1 MRKLLAV
8 LVGTL
13 LLAGCAAPA
22 AAPTPSVTAT
32 PSATPSLTAVRI
44 GLSYIP
50 NVQFAPF
57 YVAEAD
63 GLFAANGVA
72 ATLRHHGASEGLF
85 TAIAAGQED
94 FVIAGGDEALQARE
108 QGIDL
113 VAIATY
119 YRSYP
124 VQIIAKESGPIDSLA
139 GLKGKRIGV
148 PGRYGE
154 SWFGLLVALSS
165 AGLTEKDVDIVE
177 VGYTQQA
184 ALTTG
189 KVDAV
194 VGFSNNDL
202 VQFGLAKVAVRAL
215 PLTKEGEPPLVS
227 ISLLTT
233 RDFLTAHPAVA
244 QGVAKAMVSG
254 ISSTAADPERA
265 LTISA
270 DQVPGLG
277 VEPALSAARATL
289 TATLTVMLTPEGKA
303 DGSLD
308 LAQWQAMADFML
320 AKGLLTKT
328 ADVTAATAPEVLAS

>member
-1 MRKLLAV
+1 MRKLLAP
-8 LVGTL
+8 LVAAAL
-13 LLAGCAAPA
+13 LLAGCAG
-22 AAPTPSVTAT
+22 TAT
-32 PSATPSLTAVRI
+32 VQSPSATPSLTEARI

-50 NVQFAPF
+50 NIQFAPF

-63 GLFAANGVA
+63 GLFPANGVA

-139 GLKGKRIGV
+139 GLKGHKIGV

-154 SWFGLLVALSS
+154 SWFGLLVALGS

-202 VQFGLAKVAVRAL
+202 VQFGLSKVAVKAL
-215 PLTKEGEPPLVS
+215 PLTAKGQPPLVS
-227 ISLLTT
+227 ISLLTS
-233 RDFLTAHPAVA
+233 RSYLTAHPKVA
-244 QGVAKAMVSG
+244 QGVARAMVAG
-254 ISSTAADPERA
+254 ISRTDEDPQRA
-265 LTISA
+265 LTIA
-270 DQVPGLG
+270 AEQVPGLG
-277 VEPALSAARATL
+277 VEPALTAARATL
-289 TATLTVMLTPEGKA
+289 TATRKVMLTTEGKA

-308 LAQWQAMADFML
+308 MAQWQAMADFML
-320 AKGLLTKT
+320 AKGLLTKA
-328 ADVTAATAPEVLAS
+328 ADVTAATAPEVMAAG

>member
-1 MRKLLAV
+1 MRKLLTP
-8 LVGTL
+8 LVAAAL
-13 LLAGCAAPA
+13 LLAGCAG
-22 AAPTPSVTAT
+22 TAT
-32 PSATPSLTAVRI
+32 VQSPSATPSLTEARI

-50 NVQFAPF
+50 NIQFAPF

-63 GLFAANGVA
+63 GLFPANGVA

-139 GLKGKRIGV
+139 GLKGHKIGV

-154 SWFGLLVALSS
+154 SWFGLLVALGS

>member
-1 MRKLLAV
+1 
-8 LVGTL
+8 
-13 LLAGCAAPA
+13 
-22 AAPTPSVTAT
+22 
-32 PSATPSLTAVRI
+32 
-44 GLSYIP
+44 
-50 NVQFAPF
+50 
-57 YVAEAD
+57 
-63 GLFAANGVA
+63 
-72 ATLRHHGASEGLF
+72 
-85 TAIAAGQED
+85 
-94 FVIAGGDEALQARE
+94 
-108 QGIDL
+108 
-113 VAIATY
+113 
-119 YRSYP
+119 
-124 VQIIAKESGPIDSLA
+124 PIDSLA

-244 QGVAKAMVSG
+244 QGVAMAMVSG
-254 ISSTAADPERA
+254 ISSTAADPEWA

>member
-1 MRKLLAV
+1 MRKLFAP
-8 LVGTL
+8 LVTAAL
-13 LLAGCAAPA
+13 LLAGCAGTAPVQ
-22 AAPTPSVTAT
+22 S
-32 PSATPSLTAVRI
+32 PSATPSLTEARI

-50 NVQFAPF
+50 NIQFAPF

-63 GLFAANGVA
+63 GLFPANGVA

-108 QGIDL
+108 QGVDL
-113 VAIATY
+113 VAVATY

-124 VQIIAKESGPIDSLA
+124 VQIIAKESGPIDTLA
-139 GLKGKRIGV
+139 GLKGHKIGV

-154 SWFGLLVALSS
+154 SWFGLQVALDS

-202 VQFGLAKVAVRAL
+202 VQFGLSKVAVTAL
-215 PLTKEGEPPLVS
+215 PLTDQGQPPLVS
-227 ISLLTT
+227 ISLLTS
-233 RDFLTAHPAVA
+233 RSYLTAHPD
-244 QGVAKAMVSG
+244 VAKAVARAMVTG
-254 ISSTAADPERA
+254 ISRTDEDPERA
-265 LTISA
+265 LTIA
-270 DQVPGLG
+270 AEQVPGLG
-277 VEPALSAARATL
+277 VEPALTAARATL
-289 TATLTVMLTPEGKA
+289 TATRKVMLTPEGKA

-308 LAQWQAMADFML
+308 MAQWQAMADFML
-320 AKGLLTKT
+320 AKGLLTKA
-328 ADVTAATAPEVLAS
+328 ADVTAATAPEVLAG